1 MLDIWLDFWFGGE
14 NVISEY
20 RIQNTIILLKNA
32 SEISPL
38 IMFLVESC
46 KEGGREG
53 GSPFLLEVPINPRD
67 GGDIICIHKI
77 NESIL

>member
-1 MLDIWLDFWFGGE
+1 MLDVWLDFWFGGE

-53 GSPFLLEVPINPRD
+53 EV
-67 GGDIICIHKI
+67 HFY
-77 NESIL
+77 